1 MEAEPVFLFLTPP
14 QASLSQISKAITGTE
29 SCLLNTGPDAL
40 GVVLLFLVL
49 LHIPKEPQISLLL
62 LFLGTNQ
69 RVSAHIEPII
79 VCSLLEVVNT
89 EIPRLAQEVDMNHC
103 RNKKRM

>member
-1 MEAEPVFLFLTPP
+1 MEAEPVLLFLTPP

-29 SCLLNTGPDAL
+29 SCLLNTDAL

-62 LFLGTNQ
+62 LFLGIDQ

-89 EIPRLAQEVDMNHC
+89 KIPRLAQEVDMNHC